1 MEACVSPS
9 YLSYLC
15 RTDGLVATFDLNGI
29 TDFVDIC
36 RKAFEDHVK
45 LTIAGGTLILYS
57 MYHRNELSSS
67 IR

>member
-45 LTIAGGTLILYS
+45 LTIAGGYS
-57 MYHRNELSSS
+57 YTIFHVSSK
-67 IR
+67 RAEF